1 MNDLIIFRFRKI
13 KILKGCYI
21 LSKSIAET
29 NAEIARKKAGS
40 KTKTGNPV
48 SDTRAEGHIPDFL
61 AIESSAG
68 FKELMKKKKAFLI
81 PTTILFLG
89 LYLLFNFVISY
100 SDILNASFIGD
111 ISWVWVFAFSLF
123 AMTWILVTV
132 YMKRAEKFDEMA
144 QDTLKEFNY
153 DKEENR

>member
-1 MNDLIIFRFRKI
+1 M
-13 KILKGCYI
+13 
-21 LSKSIAET
+21 SKPIAET
-29 NAEIARKKAGS
+29 NAELTRSKGSSKAKGGS
-40 KTKTGNPV
+40 TV
-48 SDTRAEGHIPDFL
+48 SDTRAAGHVPDFL

-89 LYLLFNFVISY
+89 LYLLFNFIISY
-100 SDILNASFIGD
+100 SSILEASFIGD

-144 QDTLKEFNY
+144 QDTLKDFNY

>member
-1 MNDLIIFRFRKI
+1 M
-13 KILKGCYI
+13 KG
-21 LSKSIAET
+21 
-29 NAEIARKKAGS
+29 GS
-40 KTKTGNPV
+40 TV
-48 SDTRAEGHIPDFL
+48 SDTRAAGHVPDFL

-89 LYLLFNFVISY
+89 LYLLFNFIISY
-100 SDILNASFIGD
+100 SSILEASFIGD

-132 YMKRAEKFDEMA
+132 YMKRAEKFDKMA
-144 QDTLKEFNY
+144 QDTLKDFNY